1 MAGATVI
8 IHSAGWLE
16 GGLSVSYEKIIT
28 DVEVLNMVAELCA
41 GKQAGVDDIGF
52 ESALSH
58 VDPSGHFFASPQT
71 MERYTTEFYEPIVHD
86 YANFGTWTERGS
98 KDASVRAT
106 KVWQEIVNKDTAVK
120 VDGDKVAALQDFI
133 AKRTAQGGAPP
144 ES

>member
-1 MAGATVI
+1 
-8 IHSAGWLE
+8 
-16 GGLSVSYEKIIT
+16 
-28 DVEVLNMVAELCA
+28 
-41 GKQAGVDDIGF
+41 
-52 ESALSH
+52 
-58 VDPSGHFFASPQT
+58 

-106 KVWQEIVNKDTAVK
+106 EVWQEIVSKDTSVK
-120 VDGDKVAALQDFI
+120 VDGDKAAALQDFI